1 MVSDKLAILK
11 GPRIRKIENPWGG
24 GRQTDRQTHTHP
36 YTHMPQ
42 KERNGE
48 INKRDTHERN
58 TEKGQGEHKAH
69 RQRWEEPSGGHYELC
84 PHE

>member
-1 MVSDKLAILK
+1 MSAY
-11 GPRIRKIENPWGG
+11 
-24 GRQTDRQTHTHP
+24 THPHELYMPTYTYTYTYKDINTTYANTHMHP